1 MYDVIIIGAGM
12 SGLAAGIRL
21 AHYEKRVCIL
31 ERHTTI
37 GGLNS
42 FYRLRG
48 RNYDVGLHA
57 VTNYTPKGAKKGPLS
72 RILRQLRFSWDDFAL
87 KQQVGS
93 SIAFPSARL
102 DFTNDLEVLRGEVNR
117 AFPRE
122 VDNFDRLVAAIPEFD
137 SLALETAD
145 ASAREFVA
153 GIIGDPL
160 LVEMIFCP
168 LMYYGSARENDMDLA
183 QFFIMFRSIFLEG
196 FARPPEGI
204 RPILKQLT
212 RRFKELGGELKL
224 RSGVK
229 RIVHDDDGLGGRRA
243 IGVELDD
250 GTQLEARQILSSAGF
265 VETMRLCDRP
275 EPAAGGATGRLS
287 FIETMSALDRSPRDV
302 GCDKTII
309 FFSTDDKFHWQRP
322 RELVD
327 VRSGVLCVPDN
338 FQFDEAATG
347 SAGENLVRMTALA
360 DFDGW
365 NRLSRDDYQRE
376 KERWFAELG
385 DVSRRFLPDIRPFT
399 VETDMFTPTT
409 VVRYTG
415 HDGGAIYGSPQKRYD
430 GMTFLPNLFLCGTDQ
445 GFVGIIGSLVSGIS
459 MANRHLLQTPAV

>member
-102 DFTNDLEVLRGEVNR
+102 EFTNDLETLRSEVAR

-122 VDNFDRLVAAIPEFD
+122 IDNFDRLVTAIPEFD

-160 LVEMIFCP
+160 LCEMIFCP

-224 RSGVK
+224 RAGVK

-243 IGVELDD
+243 TGVELDD
-250 GTQLEARQILSSAGF
+250 GTQLEARQILSSAGY

-275 EPAAGGATGRLS
+275 EPATGPATGRLS

-302 GCDKTII
+302 GCDKTIV

-322 RELVD
+322 QELVD

-338 FQFDEAATG
+338 FQFEAASG
-347 SAGENLVRMTALA
+347 CAGENLVRMTALA

-365 NRLSRDDYQRE
+365 NRLSRDDYLRE
-376 KERWFAELG
+376 KDRWFAALG
-385 DVSRRFLPDIRPFT
+385 EVSRRFLPDIRPFT

-459 MANRHLLQTPAV
+459 MANRHLLQTPTG

>member
-1 MYDVIIIGAGM
+1 MYDAIIIGAGM

-42 FYRLRG
+42 FYRQNG

-57 VTNYTPKGAKKGPLS
+57 VTNYTPKGAKKGPLA
-72 RILRQLRFSWDDFAL
+72 RLLRQLRFSWDEFGL
-87 KQQVGS
+87 KQQIGS
-93 SIAFPSARL
+93 AIAFPSARL
-102 DFTNDLEVLRGEVNR
+102 EFTNDAEVLRSEVAR
-117 AFPRE
+117 AFPKE
-122 VDNFDRLVAAIPEFD
+122 IDNFDRLIAAIPDFD
-137 SLALETAD
+137 SLNLETAD

-153 GIIGDPL
+153 RIIGDPL

-204 RPILKQLT
+204 RPILKLLT

-224 RSGVK
+224 RAGVK
-229 RIVHDDDGLGGRRA
+229 RIVHDGGTA
-243 IGVELDD
+243 VGVELDD
-250 GTQLEARQILSSAGF
+250 GTQLEGRQILSSAGY
-265 VETMRLCDRP
+265 VETMRLCDHS
-275 EPAAGGATGRLS
+275 EPATAGEAGRLS
-287 FIETMSALDRSPRDV
+287 FIETMSALDRSPREL

-309 FFSTDDKFHWQRP
+309 FFSTDDTFHWRRP
-322 RELVD
+322 DELVD
-327 VRSGVLCVPDN
+327 LRSGVLCVPDN
-338 FQFDEAATG
+338 FRYDDAGTG
-347 SAGENLVRMTALA
+347 TPGGASGENLVRMTALA

-365 NRLSRDDYQRE
+365 NRLPREDYLRE
-376 KERWFAELG
+376 KERWFAALG
-385 DVSRRFLPDIRPFT
+385 EVSRRFLPDIRSHT
-399 VETDMFTPTT
+399 IETDMFTPTT
-409 VVRYTG
+409 VVRYTW
-415 HDGGAIYGSPQKRYD
+415 HDRGAIYGAPKKRYD

-459 MANRHLLQTPAV
+459 MANRHMLQTPA

>member
-72 RILRQLRFSWDDFAL
+72 RILRQLRFSWDDFEL

-93 SIAFPSARL
+93 AIAFPSARL
-102 DFTNDLEVLRGEVNR
+102 DFTNDLEVLRGEVAR

-122 VDNFDRLVAAIPEFD
+122 VDNFDRLVAAVPEFD

-224 RSGVK
+224 RAGVK
-229 RIVHDDDGLGGRRA
+229 RIVHEADRAGGRRA

-250 GTQLEARQILSSAGF
+250 GTQLEGRQILSSAGY

-275 EPAAGGATGRLS
+275 EPANSAATGRLS
-287 FIETMSALDRSPRDV
+287 FIETMSALDRAPRDV
-302 GCDKTII
+302 GCDKTIV
-309 FFSTDDKFHWQRP
+309 FFSTDDKFHWCRP
-322 RELVD
+322 QELVD

-338 FQFDEAATG
+338 FQFDEAASG

-385 DVSRRFLPDIRPFT
+385 EVSRRFLPDIRPFT

-430 GMTFLPNLFLCGTDQ
+430 GVTFLPNLFLCGTDQ